1 MIIKIKKL
9 IKSFGDLEVLKGVDL
24 TVSKGEVLV
33 VMGPSGSGK
42 STLLRCIAGLEPYQD
57 GIITLEEKNI
67 LNYDRKALV
76 QKIGFVFQQHNL
88 FPHLKII
95 DNISLGLI
103 RTKKLTKK
111 DAYDIVLK
119 VLEEVHLKD
128 KAYNFPSQLSGGQQQ
143 RAGIARALA
152 MDPEIILFD
161 EPTSALDPS
170 LVYEVKETMVELAK
184 MGKTMIVVT
193 HEVDFAKKAGNRIIF
208 MKDGKILENMD
219 PETFF
224 KTEMKY
230 EIA

>member
-1 MIIKIKKL
+1 MIIKVRNL
-9 IKSFGDLEVLKGVDL
+9 IKNFAEYEVLKGVNL

-33 VMGPSGSGK
+33 IMGPSGSGK
-42 STLLRCIAGLEPYQD
+42 STLLRCIAGLETFQD
-57 GIITLEEKNI
+57 GLVTLEDINI
-67 LNYDRKALV
+67 LNYNRKILV

-95 DNISLGLI
+95 DNISLGLK
-103 RTKKLTKK
+103 RTKKMSKK
-111 DAYDIVLK
+111 DAYDIALK

-170 LVYEVKETMVELAK
+170 LVYEVKETMIELAK
-184 MGKTMIVVT
+184 IGKTMIVVT

-219 PETFF
+219 PDKFFET
-224 KTEMKY
+224 ELKY
-230 EIA
+230 EIT